1 MASSPTRRNLCGQ
14 VLHDLGSRIMAGKLQ
29 PGDPLP
35 QEWTLCEE
43 LGVSRT
49 VVREAVKSLAAK
61 GLVDSR
67 ARRGTV
73 VRPSRSWNYLDPDVL
88 HWQVSADTD
97 GNFLSHL
104 MELRRTV
111 EPAAARIA
119 AERGAD
125 EDLQRVKAA
134 YEQMEQQAD
143 DVTGFLTAD
152 TQFHVEILHAT
163 SNPFFAPIANVIDAS
178 LVSSLR
184 ITNRQPAENRAS
196 LAVHH
201 KVMKAVCGR
210 RPQASERAMHSLLTE
225 AAGRLD
231 AHTGAADSSP

>member
-1 MASSPTRRNLCGQ
+1 
-14 VLHDLGSRIMAGKLQ
+14 
-29 PGDPLP
+29 
-35 QEWTLCEE
+35 
-43 LGVSRT
+43 
-49 VVREAVKSLAAK
+49 
-61 GLVDSR
+61 
-67 ARRGTV
+67 
-73 VRPSRSWNYLDPDVL
+73 
-88 HWQVSADTD
+88 
-97 GNFLSHL
+97 

>member
-14 VLHDLGSRIMAGKLQ
+14 VLHDLGSRIMAGELK

-35 QEWTLCEE
+35 QEWTLCDE

-73 VRPSRSWNYLDPDVL
+73 VRPARSWNYLDPDVL
-88 HWQVSADTD
+88 NWQVSADRE
-97 GNFLSHL
+97 GSFLTHL

-111 EPAAARIA
+111 EPTAARIA
-119 AERGAD
+119 AERGSD
-125 EDLQRVKAA
+125 EDLQRVQEA
-134 YEQMEQQAD
+134 YERMER
-143 DVTGFLTAD
+143 DVTDVAGFLAAD

-163 SNPFFAPIANVIDAS
+163 ANQFFAPIANVIDAS

-184 ITNRQPAENRAS
+184 ITNRQPDENRAS

-201 KVMKAVCGR
+201 KVSKAICSR
-210 RPQASERAMHSLLTE
+210 RPQAAERAMHSLLTE

-231 AHTGAADSSP
+231 AAAD